1 VSTVDV
7 VPTVLDAAGIQLPEH
22 LDGVPLRERTSSDG
36 VLIQVSE
43 SEVGRALRTNRWKYY
58 VHAPEAGDVPG
69 ADRYAERALY
79 DLDADPYELDNLI
92 DSANHQEI
100 AAELRTA
107 LIAEISRIERQTVTI
122 TPWPTPRD
130 RGRFP
135 ETTVRRLKLDGRR
148 LE

>member
-1 VSTVDV
+1 
-7 VPTVLDAAGIQLPEH
+7 
-22 LDGVPLRERTSSDG
+22 

-43 SEVGRALRTNRWKYY
+43 SEVGRALRTARWKYY
-58 VHAPEAGDVPG
+58 VHAPSAGDVPA
-69 ADRYAERALY
+69 ADTYVERALY

-92 DSANHQEI
+92 DSVNHQEI
-100 AAELRTA
+100 ASELREQ
-107 LIAEISRIERQTVTI
+107 LIAEIARVEGQSVAVTPYPE
-122 TPWPTPRD
+122 TRD